1 MLYINIIHSFSRFGS
16 HLSKIIETSSIL
28 HLKKKKKKDEKQ
40 NSRKYQKKKKKIRLA
55 KQRFNFNI

>member
-28 HLKKKKKKDEKQ
+28 HLKKKKKKKMKNKTPE
-40 NSRKYQKKKKKIRLA
+40 NSKVLLLLWYLA
-55 KQRFNFNI
+55 PFFY

>member
-28 HLKKKKKKDEKQ
+28 HLKKKKKMKNKTQE
-40 NSRKYQKKKKKIRLA
+40 NSKVLLLLWYLA
-55 KQRFNFNI
+55 PFFY